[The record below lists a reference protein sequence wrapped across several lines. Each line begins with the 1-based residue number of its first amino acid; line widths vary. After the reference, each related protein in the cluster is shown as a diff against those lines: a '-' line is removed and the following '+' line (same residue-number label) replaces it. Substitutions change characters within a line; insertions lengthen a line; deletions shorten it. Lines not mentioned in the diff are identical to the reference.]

1 MSKHFAE
8 VDKFRVE
15 VLIFSILILSQ
26 ELLISIEKVI
36 LEIMISLSNDE
47 APVLFLPNQSKWVN
61 GGVQELV
68 GHSDGAPEFLCGD
81 GRTFQKRL
89 FLICPPSSTIYKLVQ
104 SNTCY
109 KKDIYYNDT
118 PFFWITKNSGGFI
131 SGDMCYLE
139 EDSTRVDCQS
149 ISTATPAL
157 SNVDIVSPAK
167 IVLIVEKDASFQTLL
182 DDDFCT
188 KLSPCISITVCPT
201 SLWDTLHIPIFALVD
216 ADPYMIVV
224 SLSLSLSLSL
234 SSLSLSLFSLSLLS
248 LSSLSL
254 SQALRSSTD
263 Q

>member
-8 VDKFRVE
+8 VDK
-15 VLIFSILILSQ
+15 LIFSILILSQ

-61 GGVQELV
+61 VRNFCHHGSE
-68 GHSDGAPEFLCGD
+68 
-81 GRTFQKRL
+81 RL

-104 SNTCY
+104 SNTFFHR
-109 KKDIYYNDT
+109 DIYYNDT

-149 ISTATPAL
+149 ISTVLWSSPY
-157 SNVDIVSPAK
+157 IVSPAK

-216 ADPYMIVV
+216 ADPYSNTARPITHRQRGSVYYV
-224 SLSLSLSLSL
+224 SGYFLRFSCSNRIIIFILVLSFRRQ
-234 SSLSLSLFSLSLLS
+234 SSK
-248 LSSLSL
+248 
-254 SQALRSSTD
+254 AT
-263 Q
+263 